1 MTTSP
6 EPAKGT
12 SKTSSPEEKKTSKKT
27 EEKTI
32 SENKPES
39 KTAAAIQVAQP
50 KMVFANRPVTPS
62 HLVVVSTMNQ
72 AGIRPIV
79 AGTLKVQDTMY
90 ASGTRPIAA
99 SNLQITG
106 MLTKNR
112 PIASN
117 LIDDYEILM
126 GYLD

>member
-1 MTTSP
+1 MTTST
-6 EPAKGT
+6 EAAKGT
-12 SKTSSPEEKKTSKKT
+12 SKTSSPEEKKTVKT

-32 SENKPES
+32 NENPAEA
-39 KTAAAIQVAQP
+39 KTSAAIQVAIP

-62 HLVVVSTMNQ
+62 SLVVVNTINQ

-79 AGTLKVQDTMY
+79 AGTLKVRDTIF
-90 ASGTRPIAA
+90 ASGTRPIT
-99 SNLQITG
+99 SSTLQITG
-106 MLTKNR
+106 MLTANR

-117 LIDDYEILM
+117 IIDDYEALM